1 MIVRV
6 FKAVTFF
13 FELHGPLVQ
22 DGARYKCR
30 GAILSRSL
38 NSRDLLQTIRAN
50 YPYTQL
56 FFNETSLGFVG
67 PTDLCD
73 LCGRFRKEVSF
84 HVRHPTDRVNVYL
97 AFNRLFH
104 RSISAFPTSMKWI
117 EDKQR
122 LNARFGQH
130 DHRSRLERQA
140 RELCCGEIERLI
152 DRPHQYRTAR
162 SVRSEF
168 E

>member
-1 MIVRV
+1 MPYLYNQVQYNLGDIEMIVRV
-6 FKAVTFF
+6 FKGVTFF

-22 DGARYKCR
+22 DGARSKCR

-84 HVRHPTDRVNVYL
+84 HVQYATPPIESTCISRSTDYSIEAL
-97 AFNRLFH
+97 A
-104 RSISAFPTSMKWI
+104 
-117 EDKQR
+117 
-122 LNARFGQH
+122 
-130 DHRSRLERQA
+130 RSR
-140 RELCCGEIERLI
+140 
-152 DRPHQYRTAR
+152 HQ
-162 SVRSEF
+162 
-168 E
+168 